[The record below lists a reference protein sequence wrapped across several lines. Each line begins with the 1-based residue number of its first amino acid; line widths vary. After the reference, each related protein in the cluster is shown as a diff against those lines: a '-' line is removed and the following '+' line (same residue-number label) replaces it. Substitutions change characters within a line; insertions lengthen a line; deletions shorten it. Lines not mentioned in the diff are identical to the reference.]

1 MRCLL
6 CAGSIRGGT
15 IKDHAHTNS
24 PAEELTQNPALAD
37 FVAPLPP
44 LAESRGEAFGRT
56 TERLADLLAESSLR
70 ARIHFGVIRP
80 DDEERPVHSW
90 SITAETKECTVSEE
104 QVHLPDLEVL
114 AFESVWEAM
123 ANGDIAPLDAFTG
136 SGMRVRGDL
145 IVARHLARII
155 RRGKRSGEQRVEGR

>member
-1 MRCLL
+1 M
-6 CAGSIRGGT
+6 
-15 IKDHAHTNS
+15 
-24 PAEELTQNPALAD
+24 
-37 FVAPLPP
+37 
-44 LAESRGEAFGRT
+44 
-56 TERLADLLAESSLR
+56 
-70 ARIHFGVIRP
+70 IRP